1 MSDIW
6 RAVIAVGLGAV
17 VFKAAGPVAIGGR
30 QLPGPVQGLVGTLAP
45 ALLAALIATQ
55 VFGGNRELLL
65 DERALGLAAAAVLIV
80 LRAPILV
87 VVIAAAAVT
96 GAARAL

>member
-6 RAVIAVGLGAV
+6 RAVIMVGLGAV

-30 QLPGPVQGLVGTLAP
+30 QLPGRVQGLVATLAP
-45 ALLAALIATQ
+45 ALLAALVATQ
-55 VFGGNRELLL
+55 IFGGDQQLVL

-80 LRAPILV
+80 VRAPILAV
-87 VVIAAAAVT
+87 VVAAAAVT
-96 GAARAL
+96 GIARAV